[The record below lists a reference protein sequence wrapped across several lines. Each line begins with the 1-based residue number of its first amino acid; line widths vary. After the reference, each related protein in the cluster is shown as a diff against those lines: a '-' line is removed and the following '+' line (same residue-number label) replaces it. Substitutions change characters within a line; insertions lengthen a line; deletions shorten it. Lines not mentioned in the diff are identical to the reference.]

1 MKHIKT
7 FESFLN
13 EAYVNAFKKGDGVKV
28 TGNDGPDIKIG
39 YEGVVV
45 DGEVKKKGGK
55 EYIEVEITGEGS
67 PYKVDIETSM
77 LHITSTTSGGGGAIK
92 INLQDLWKE
101 ARKEEENEVKSESR
115 NIIGKTTKIGNIE
128 VAEKDLPKKYTWE
141 RATELVS
148 LLGNGWRLPTVA
160 ELQAIALESK
170 SLGMGEQDPF
180 YWSSDEQN
188 AQKAL
193 WINVK
198 YPRSPLNDYK
208 GIAEYNVR
216 AVKG

>member
-13 EAYVNAFKKGDGVKV
+13 EAYVDTFKKGDGVKV

-55 EYIEVEITGEGS
+55 EYIEVEITGEGR

-77 LHITSTTSGGGGAIK
+77 LHITSTTFSGGSGTK

-101 ARKEEENEVKSESR
+101 ARMEDENEIKSESR

-160 ELQAIALESK
+160 ELQAIAPESK
-170 SLGMGEQDPF
+170 SLGMGEQGPF
-180 YWSSDEQN
+180 YWSSEEKN

-198 YPRSPLNDYK
+198 YPRSPLDDNKDIVKYS
-208 GIAEYNVR
+208 VR
-216 AVKG
+216 AVNG